1 MRRIAV
7 SMLCGVLGLGLSMLK
22 AQQTSTTQTSPTQ
35 NKDIPRQEPGTNNP
49 DLGQQRHDSS
59 KPGSTEKHSHHRR
72 QQSSKTGGN
81 TKPTS

>member
-1 MRRIAV
+1 
-7 SMLCGVLGLGLSMLK
+7 MLCGVLGLGASMLK

-49 DLGQQRHDSS
+49 DLGQQRHDSP
-59 KPGSTEKHSHHRR
+59 KPSSTEKKTGSKHSRHRN
-72 QQSSKTGGN
+72 QQAPKTGGN